1 MHCYFGNLIT
11 ILQCLC
17 KATRIVRSSTGLGG
31 WGPLSFFAFFCRLF
45 WGGFFL
51 FPCLFVSL
59 SQAQDDISG
68 LLAEMRGARGLAAAP
83 LCSKG
88 KGSAAFCDRLLQL
101 LPALAICRWRG
112 NRREE
117 EGRKKKCQQK
127 TTLLQTRWEHST
139 WPNQSITSVGRRCST
154 AVEQH
159 TISQSIGHKHM
170 VTNQWHP
177 EDLGGFSRALLVHA
191 WWLHNHTSFHSLEDT
206 NPHPNNLPR
215 KPPRCA
221 Y

>member
-1 MHCYFGNLIT
+1 MHCYFDNLIT
-11 ILQCLC
+11 IAKCFC
-17 KATRIVRSSTGLGG
+17 KALRILQSNAQVWGAGPSSV
-31 WGPLSFFAFFCRLF
+31 FCSSV
-45 WGGFFL
+45 G
-51 FPCLFVSL
+51 V
-59 SQAQDDISG
+59 
-68 LLAEMRGARGLAAAP
+68 
-83 LCSKG
+83 LCSPPKHNTDYLVFYQNW
-88 KGSAAFCDRLLQL
+88 KEREDSQQLHFVLKAKARLPFATACSNYP
-101 LPALAICRWRG
+101 PALAVCRWRG

-117 EGRKKKCQQK
+117 EGRKKKKSQQK

-177 EDLGGFSRALLVHA
+177 EDLGGLSRALLVHA

-206 NPHPNNLPR
+206 NQHSNNLPWNL
-215 KPPRCA
+215 PRRA